1 MSGNDLL
8 RGGTGI
14 VYDSVNGELFYN
26 QNGIAAGFGS
36 GGLFAN
42 LRNAPTL
49 TASDFV
55 VVA

>member
-1 MSGNDLL
+1 M
-8 RGGTGI
+8 
-14 VYDSVNGELFYN
+14 NGELFYN